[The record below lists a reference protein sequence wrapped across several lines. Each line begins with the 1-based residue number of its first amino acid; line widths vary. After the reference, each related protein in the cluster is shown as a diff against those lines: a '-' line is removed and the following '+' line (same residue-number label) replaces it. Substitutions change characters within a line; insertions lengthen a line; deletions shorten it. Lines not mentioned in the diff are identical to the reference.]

1 MGGKIAQGRGSER
14 FEVVI
19 PATCRTGSG
28 LRERVMLYDISCGG
42 CLLRGN
48 GLAIRQ
54 NDIIVVRPEG
64 IEGLG
69 GEVRWVRGREAG
81 IRFLTPLYGP
91 VVDHLHRTF
100 ASFADVRLMDP
111 EPRPRLVA

>member
-1 MGGKIAQGRGSER
+1 MVGKIAQGRGFER

-28 LRERVMLYDISCGG
+28 LRERVVLYNISCGG

-54 NDIIVVRPEG
+54 SDIIVVRPEG

-91 VVDHLHRTF
+91 VIDHLHRTF
-100 ASFADVRLMDP
+100 ASFADARLI
-111 EPRPRLVA
+111 ESEVLPRLVA